1 MKFLSSL
8 FLVTPC
14 WGFMPTVVHKK
25 STLGTFK
32 LPPYPSLVSEN
43 TSPLPR
49 VDDVASISFFS
60 SPRTVSRTSM
70 RSTAK
75 EIYSQNG
82 DFDLT
87 VALFCGGLA
96 FDAYAEPPANSSR
109 WERGS
114 SGLNVAF
121 QSTAFTRSI
130 YKGLLQIKPIKCTDL
145 PDEDDTAEGLIT
157 GSGTDAYLLVA
168 VAEGKWKEDIEL
180 IEKEKYNDGVLA
192 LKGCA
197 HVGRSSTAWS
207 NIDEKKAKKLKEKGE
222 GSGSYHIKSSWGKG
236 GQAIWDDE
244 PFYLYV
250 QDPKNARLVF
260 TVMDDDVVGKGS
272 PVGSTS
278 RRLSDIFPVAKVD
291 DPLTTVK
298 EEVIAKIKR
307 GEKVDFNDT
316 ESLLKN
322 IAQEWEG
329 SMKLTSKPRKRDK
342 NGQIAAAAAAGAMV
356 AGPAGAAVG
365 GLLGSLYEG
374 DPRGRVDVKVKYMP
388 IPEVPTKREKY
399 KVKGGLGVMWG
410 TLYEKQVDRVRK
422 SLPEGAPDPHLGGS
436 DLEFCCF
443 VTHDVTGCSC
453 AIYRSLEKKL
463 IAVSFRGTC
472 ELVDLVTDASIIQ
485 DPWVKGEDSDKN
497 VAKVHVGFRNSLE
510 SISRKLKELVLASV
524 SPGDDISDYDLV
536 VTGHSLGG
544 ALSTLFTADV
554 GEYGIDAGRGLP
566 QLEPSE
572 PWWTSLA
579 SNFFEKEEPTEK
591 TPPPRPKSLR
601 MYNFGSPRVGNAEFV
616 ARFDSLVGNGIDE
629 AYRIVNG
636 EDVVARLP
644 RTVNALNLVSVGYEH
659 CGPTVLITVPEEAE
673 EAQALVWVEGKSEGQ
688 CPVRDGTPLTSPL
701 SKGSLIGDIISEISS
716 TDKEIEDGLQRTA
729 DSLSKFTTAMKG
741 RLASFEVSD
750 IPGLVGIDKKFV
762 EREAKIIKSIFSGD
776 ALSHHME
783 DQYYMAMGR
792 ACGFV
797 AKLGE
802 EVRPMTNLFENQQ
815 KEVEQFI
822 TLASEERS

>member
-1 MKFLSSL
+1 MSSAN
-8 FLVTPC
+8 
-14 WGFMPTVVHKK
+14 
-25 STLGTFK
+25 
-32 LPPYPSLVSEN
+32 E
-43 TSPLPR
+43 
-49 VDDVASISFFS
+49 A
-60 SPRTVSRTSM
+60 
-70 RSTAK
+70 
-75 EIYSQNG
+75 YSQNG

-87 VALFCGGLA
+87 TALFCGGLA

-130 YKGLLQIKPIKCTDL
+130 YKGLLQIKPIKCSDL

-168 VAEGKWKEDIEL
+168 VAEGKWKEDIKY

-207 NIDEKKAKKLKEKGE
+207 NIDEKKAQKLKEKGE

-250 QDPKNARLVF
+250 QDPKSARLVF

-272 PVGSTS
+272 PIGSTS
-278 RRLSDIFPVAKVD
+278 RRLSDIFSATSVD
-291 DPLTTVK
+291 DPLTAVK
-298 EEVIAKIKR
+298 EEVLARMKR
-307 GEKVDFNDT
+307 GESVDFNDT
-316 ESLLKN
+316 EGLLKS
-322 IAQEWEG
+322 IAQEWDG
-329 SMKLTSKPRKRDK
+329 SMKLTSKPRKKDK

-365 GLLGSLYEG
+365 GILGSLYEG
-374 DPRGRVDVKVKYMP
+374 EARGRVDVKVKYMP
-388 IPEVPTKREKY
+388 IPELPLKREKY
-399 KVKGGLGVMWG
+399 KVKGGLEGVMWA
-410 TLYEKQVDRVRK
+410 TLYEKQVERIRK
-422 SLPEGAPDPHLGGS
+422 NLPEGAADPHLGGS

-443 VTHDVTGCSC
+443 VTHDMTGCSC
-453 AIYRSLEKKL
+453 AIYRSLEKKM

-485 DPWVKGEDSDKN
+485 ETWVKGEDINDKN
-497 VAKVHVGFRNSLE
+497 AAKVHVGFRNSLE
-510 SISRKLKELVLASV
+510 SISRKLKELILASV
-524 SPGDDISDYDLV
+524 SPGDDISDYDLI

-554 GEYGIDAGRGLP
+554 GEFGIDAGRGLP

-572 PWWTSLA
+572 PWWSSLA

-644 RTVNALNLVSVGYEH
+644 RTVNALNFVSIGYEH

-701 SKGSLIGDIISEISS
+701 SKGSLLGDIISEVNSS
-716 TDKEIEDGLQRTA
+716 ESDIDDGLRRAT
-729 DSLSKFTTAMKG
+729 DSLSKLTTAMKG
-741 RLASFEVSD
+741 RLATFDVSD

-797 AKLGE
+797 AILGE
-802 EVRPMTNLFENQQ
+802 EVRPMANLLESQE
-815 KEVEQFI
+815 KEVQGFI
-822 TLASEERS
+822 TMASEERV